1 MNDQVFTITAIILT
15 IGLVLALIDLF
26 KTKN

>member
-1 MNDQVFTITAIILT
+1 MNDQVFTIAGIILT

-26 KTKN
+26 KSKY